1 MMMMKCGS
9 IILTFIILDIL
20 CMTEYVHAFQC
31 RPINTVHRTKA
42 LIDQNWR
49 LNIISRP
56 SHHHHHR
63 MHQSHLNVD
72 HSIHNRNLRFIPSW
86 ITRSLRSTMSGVM
99 SVMAIIFTFS
109 RRAVAASRSGGV
121 IIGKFY
127 LLNVHS
133 F

>member
-9 IILTFIILDIL
+9 IILTFILLDIL

-56 SHHHHHR
+56 SHHHHH
-63 MHQSHLNVD
+63 MHLNVD
-72 HSIHNRNLRFIPSW
+72 HSIHNGNLRLIPSW
-86 ITRSLRSTMSGVM
+86 VTRSLRSTMYGVM
-99 SVMAIIFTFS
+99 SVMAIIFSFS

-127 LLNVHS
+127 LLHVHS